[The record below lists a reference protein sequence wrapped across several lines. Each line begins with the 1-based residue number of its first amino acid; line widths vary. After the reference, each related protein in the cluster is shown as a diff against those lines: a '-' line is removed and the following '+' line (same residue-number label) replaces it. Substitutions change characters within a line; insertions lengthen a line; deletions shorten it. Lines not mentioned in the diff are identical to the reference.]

1 MSILQVSNLR
11 IWDGITGKVLVPNS
25 SFELKPESC
34 LAIVGE
40 SGSGKSLTCRA
51 IMKLNKKTIRQSGDI
66 SCNGV
71 RLNQLAEKEMRR
83 RRGKQLYM
91 ILQNGMR
98 AFDPTSV
105 IGVHIRDT
113 LMHHYGWNRSEI
125 VEKMKQAMLSVRL
138 QDPVE
143 IMNKY
148 PHQLS
153 GGMLQRV
160 MISLAIV
167 LEPDII
173 IADEPTSALDSV
185 SKYEVMEQ
193 FVRLR
198 EKIGCSMIFVS
209 HDLSVVRRLADEV
222 LVMRNGNIV
231 ERGDASILFS
241 EAKHEYTRFLVS
253 SQTELNDHFR
263 RVMGGPDYVSR
274 GSR

>member
-1 MSILQVSNLR
+1 
-11 IWDGITGKVLVPNS
+11 
-25 SFELKPESC
+25 
-34 LAIVGE
+34 
-40 SGSGKSLTCRA
+40 
-51 IMKLNKKTIRQSGDI
+51 
-66 SCNGV
+66 
-71 RLNQLAEKEMRR
+71 
-83 RRGKQLYM
+83 M

-113 LMHHYGWNRSEI
+113 LAHHYGWNRSEI
-125 VEKMKQAMLSVRL
+125 IERMKRAMLSVRL

-153 GGMLQRV
+153 GGMLQRI

-173 IADEPTSALDSV
+173 IADEPTSALDTV

-193 FVRLR
+193 FVLLR
-198 EKIGCSMIFVS
+198 EKTGCSMIFVS
-209 HDLSVVRRLADEV
+209 HDLGIVKRLADEV
-222 LVMRNGNIV
+222 LVMRNGSIV
-231 ERGDASILFS
+231 ERGDTSVLFT

-253 SQTELNDHFR
+253 SQSELYEHFKG
-263 RVMGGPDYVSR
+263 VIGGR
-274 GSR
+274 LC